1 MDRKIK
7 LVVADIDGTIQTT
20 GTPMSEKNLWAI
32 EELHRRGYLFGL
44 ASGKNLFDISRFA
57 KRWGISYDFDVN
69 IGMNGC
75 EVWDNIHQKRHD
87 YYKLKPQD
95 IREIIEFMKPFDLN
109 PFIYYKDGMKMM
121 HIDEA
126 SLGSSTRNL
135 MKLYVAKDISEFWEK
150 PNAKVLFRTPE
161 ELMPELEAYIAAHPH
176 PNFKGVKTQTVM
188 MEFMNPKISKYY
200 GLKKFC
206 ELNDISV
213 KEVIAFGD
221 TSNDNE
227 MLKHCYGVC
236 LCNGSE
242 DSKAI
247 ADEVTELDCAHD
259 GFADWLEKNLF

>member
-1 MDRKIK
+1 
-7 LVVADIDGTIQTT
+7 
-20 GTPMSEKNLWAI
+20 
-32 EELHRRGYLFGL
+32 
-44 ASGKNLFDISRFA
+44 
-57 KRWGISYDFDVN
+57 
-69 IGMNGC
+69 
-75 EVWDNIHQKRHD
+75 
-87 YYKLKPQD
+87 
-95 IREIIEFMKPFDLN
+95 
-109 PFIYYKDGMKMM
+109 
-121 HIDEA
+121 
-126 SLGSSTRNL
+126 
-135 MKLYVAKDISEFWEK
+135 
-150 PNAKVLFRTPE
+150 
-161 ELMPELEAYIAAHPH
+161 MPELEAYIAAHPH